1 MTLTEKQLIEL
12 VKFTSDEVSDNSI
25 VIYKGISDE
34 DAKSILD
41 DYLNTIEFYKT
52 MDDEFLNEQI

>member
-1 MTLTEKQLIEL
+1 MKHELTEKQLIEL
-12 VKFTSDEVSDNSI
+12 VKFVYEEGSYLVLT
-25 VIYKGISDE
+25 DE

-41 DYLNTIEFYKT
+41 DYLNTIEIYKT

>member
-12 VKFTSDEVSDNSI
+12 VKFAYEEGSYI
-25 VIYKGISDE
+25 VLADE
-34 DAKSILD
+34 DAESILD
-41 DYLNTIEFYKT
+41 DYLTTIEFYKT